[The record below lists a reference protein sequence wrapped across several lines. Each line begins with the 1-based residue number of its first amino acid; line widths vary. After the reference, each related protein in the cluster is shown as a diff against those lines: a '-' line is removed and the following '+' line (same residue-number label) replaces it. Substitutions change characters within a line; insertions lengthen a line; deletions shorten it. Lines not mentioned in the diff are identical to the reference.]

1 LLKSDANGTAKISA
15 IGTGGNFSA
24 TSVTTETYIPGGRR
38 AYRFLGHPFTNA
50 LDMSSLIDDIF
61 VSGTNG
67 NSAGLD
73 ATTSNSP
80 SSSFGLINTNN
91 WKDFMTATDA
101 SWTQYAGTRVLV
113 RGDRTQA
120 DALTGVAYTPNA
132 VTLDM
137 TGAVNTGNQNIALST
152 AGNFI

>member
-1 LLKSDANGTAKISA
+1 MQPLQI
-15 IGTGGNFSA
+15 
-24 TSVTTETYIPGGRR
+24 
-38 AYRFLGHPFTNA
+38 A
-50 LDMSSLIDDIF
+50 LQAFWFDQYQQL
-61 VSGTNG
+61 V
-67 NSAGLD
+67 
-73 ATTSNSP
+73 
-80 SSSFGLINTNN
+80 
-91 WKDFMTATDA
+91 DFMTATDA